1 MADLGNQKIKDTYQL
16 VLQTDPSG
24 NLQKLDGSTPNPFI
38 INQNLRYL
46 DGSTHPSGYVLVSDG
61 SGNASWGAVA
71 FSGDVYIS
79 GGSIEGT
86 TIQLQ
91 TTSGN
96 TISIPGLSWSSSTSG
111 DISNSGLTGNVGI
124 GTSTPNTKLTVLGG
138 VSGST
143 HLYAGDIQINS
154 SGYVLKGS
162 DNRMFF
168 PVTDNSSTPNILYG
182 FWGMQDNGH
191 FYWGNDKDLDIYH
204 SGSQAY
210 IDNDTGTLN
219 ILSATVKLGD
229 TTSETIVNDNLQVTD
244 DLTVNA
250 NNLYVDSSNQ
260 RVGVGTLAPD
270 AILTISG
277 NSFTAFTSFNLNGG
291 TATFRNGQ
299 DRVLFAGG
307 ATTTGISPG
316 DEIKVTDGNGDL
328 YTVGVLT
335 VPDSNNIFLTTNFSG
350 EDIEATEFTYNGET
364 PDSEFL
370 KIYDS
375 TTPVFQVSG
384 STVASGST
392 DLLGIFVPSAGYPD
406 VTGSMN
412 ITGNLGVSG
421 TVITPN
427 VTATTITAGSD
438 IIIGNGRYIGSTS
451 DTDAIQIESDGDV
464 VLSQGLTVSQ
474 ITNFLS
480 AARLGDATKI
490 QFGASQDAELY
501 VSGDDFYIDQ
511 TTSNKDI
518 IFKGTDDGSDIT
530 ALTLDMSDAGTALFN
545 SKVTIGTTV
554 PDKTLTVSGT
564 ITASTSISTPIL
576 SSTTLTVDGGV
587 DISGNTIIG
596 GSNFVSGDT
605 HSDNIVLKA
614 NAGGT
619 SFGQITPDV
628 NHGTI
633 KFMTKPPGTADNG
646 ESLTISQDLIEA
658 KAAPNTNTPVSYM
671 KLQPVDGGQDVISFN
686 DSNNDIDF
694 LIKSDNQIAFKLD
707 AANDM
712 MAFRDHVG
720 ISDSAD
726 KWPTDTGGIGGTP
739 TYQLRVAGKTLFS
752 GETSVYESFSAG
764 TLTLA
769 YDLNV
774 SGDTTVGGDISGTTD
789 LYLGGTSHTASTIT
803 AENKLTIKGAES
815 TNDYISLEN
824 DYIHLFVDGAS
835 AVVVQNTPGDGMIVL
850 NASNKDMDTKIVT
863 DDGTNAIHVDAG
875 LNLVRIRDKALIGPG
890 TPTDYTQSLYVSGS
904 SLFYSGGTNNSN
916 NAIDAVGDISGNT
929 NLYIDR
935 DVTVGG
941 SIKGSDI
948 IVDAEGD
955 ITLDANGADI
965 VLSDD
970 GTDFGRF
977 KRDTSNFVI
986 KSETNNKDI
995 IFKGVDDSSTI
1006 TALTLDMSEAGK
1018 ATFNSNVI
1026 SANEDVYMFSN
1037 RGQGQTNA
1045 DNWYGPN
1052 YQGIWNY
1059 SWSKDYGDTEAVKTL
1074 EEDYINAG
1082 LLVPYD
1088 CVLTGFFSIGH
1099 TNTGTAGY
1107 GCGLWYIT
1115 QSNLAASLNVTS
1127 GQANDATLIM
1137 GVSGETV
1144 DPGSGKN
1151 PLTIDKRGTVNIT
1164 LAAGSMIYPRVGRS
1178 AVVTDTTWN
1187 IYLKRT

>member
-1 MADLGNQKIKDTYQL
+1 M
-16 VLQTDPSG
+16 
-24 NLQKLDGSTPNPFI
+24 
-38 INQNLRYL
+38 
-46 DGSTHPSGYVLVSDG
+46 
-61 SGNASWGAVA
+61 
-71 FSGDVYIS
+71 
-79 GGSIEGT
+79 
-86 TIQLQ
+86 
-91 TTSGN
+91 
-96 TISIPGLSWSSSTSG
+96 
-111 DISNSGLTGNVGI
+111 
-124 GTSTPNTKLTVLGG
+124 
-138 VSGST
+138 
-143 HLYAGDIQINS
+143 
-154 SGYVLKGS
+154 
-162 DNRMFF
+162 
-168 PVTDNSSTPNILYG
+168 
-182 FWGMQDNGH
+182 
-191 FYWGNDKDLDIYH
+191 
-204 SGSQAY
+204 
-210 IDNDTGTLN
+210 
-219 ILSATVKLGD
+219 
-229 TTSETIVNDNLQVTD
+229 
-244 DLTVNA
+244 
-250 NNLYVDSSNQ
+250 
-260 RVGVGTLAPD
+260 
-270 AILTISG
+270 
-277 NSFTAFTSFNLNGG
+277 
-291 TATFRNGQ
+291 
-299 DRVLFAGG
+299 
-307 ATTTGISPG
+307 
-316 DEIKVTDGNGDL
+316 
-328 YTVGVLT
+328 
-335 VPDSNNIFLTTNFSG
+335 
-350 EDIEATEFTYNGET
+350 
-364 PDSEFL
+364 
-370 KIYDS
+370 
-375 TTPVFQVSG
+375 
-384 STVASGST
+384 
-392 DLLGIFVPSAGYPD
+392 
-406 VTGSMN
+406 
-412 ITGNLGVSG
+412 
-421 TVITPN
+421 
-427 VTATTITAGSD
+427 
-438 IIIGNGRYIGSTS
+438 
-451 DTDAIQIESDGDV
+451 
-464 VLSQGLTVSQ
+464 
-474 ITNFLS
+474 
-480 AARLGDATKI
+480 
-490 QFGASQDAELY
+490 GASQDAELY

-658 KAAPNTNTPVSYM
+658 KAAPNTNTPISYM
-671 KLQPVDGGQDVISFN
+671 KLQPVDGGQDIISFN
-686 DSNNDIDF
+686 DANNDIDF

-720 ISDSAD
+720 ISDSSD
-726 KWPTDTGGIGGTP
+726 KWPTDTGGIAGTP

-935 DVTVGG
+935 DVAVGGDLRVSGTVYTNTITTTGATTDTLVIKSNQVDIKSDGGDVEYVSVRDDKLNFYLDNSEAVTFSKTNSYYYFNTAGQNYDFRIDGPTADNSLEVDVSANRTRLIHHLVVGRAADISSTLSDNYGLGVTGSSLFYSGGTDNSNNAIDVVGDISGTTNLYIDRDVTVGG

-965 VLSDD
+965 ILSDD

-1037 RGQGQTNA
+1037 RGQGQANA

-1099 TNTGTAGY
+1099 TNSGTAGY

>member
-204 SGSQAY
+204 SGSQGY

-328 YTVGVLT
+328 YTVGVSAVT
-335 VPDSNNIFLTTNFSG
+335 DSNNIYLTTTFPGVN
-350 EDIEATEFTYNGET
+350 IEATEFTYNGET

-370 KIYDS
+370 RIYDS

-464 VLSQGLTVSQ
+464 VLSQGLTVRQ

-480 AARLGDATKI
+480 AARLGDA
-490 QFGASQDAELY
+490 
-501 VSGDDFYIDQ
+501 V
-511 TTSNKDI
+511 
-518 IFKGTDDGSDIT
+518 
-530 ALTLDMSDAGTALFN
+530 
-545 SKVTIGTTV
+545 
-554 PDKTLTVSGT
+554 
-564 ITASTSISTPIL
+564 
-576 SSTTLTVDGGV
+576 
-587 DISGNTIIG
+587 
-596 GSNFVSGDT
+596 
-605 HSDNIVLKA
+605 
-614 NAGGT
+614 
-619 SFGQITPDV
+619 
-628 NHGTI
+628 
-633 KFMTKPPGTADNG
+633 
-646 ESLTISQDLIEA
+646 
-658 KAAPNTNTPVSYM
+658 
-671 KLQPVDGGQDVISFN
+671 
-686 DSNNDIDF
+686 
-694 LIKSDNQIAFKLD
+694 
-707 AANDM
+707 
-712 MAFRDHVG
+712 
-720 ISDSAD
+720 
-726 KWPTDTGGIGGTP
+726 W
-739 TYQLRVAGKTLFS
+739 
-752 GETSVYESFSAG
+752 
-764 TLTLA
+764 
-769 YDLNV
+769 
-774 SGDTTVGGDISGTTD
+774 
-789 LYLGGTSHTASTIT
+789 
-803 AENKLTIKGAES
+803 
-815 TNDYISLEN
+815 
-824 DYIHLFVDGAS
+824 
-835 AVVVQNTPGDGMIVL
+835 
-850 NASNKDMDTKIVT
+850 
-863 DDGTNAIHVDAG
+863 
-875 LNLVRIRDKALIGPG
+875 
-890 TPTDYTQSLYVSGS
+890 
-904 SLFYSGGTNNSN
+904 
-916 NAIDAVGDISGNT
+916 
-929 NLYIDR
+929 
-935 DVTVGG
+935 
-941 SIKGSDI
+941 
-948 IVDAEGD
+948 
-955 ITLDANGADI
+955 
-965 VLSDD
+965 
-970 GTDFGRF
+970 
-977 KRDTSNFVI
+977 
-986 KSETNNKDI
+986 
-995 IFKGVDDSSTI
+995 
-1006 TALTLDMSEAGK
+1006 
-1018 ATFNSNVI
+1018 
-1026 SANEDVYMFSN
+1026 
-1037 RGQGQTNA
+1037 
-1045 DNWYGPN
+1045 
-1052 YQGIWNY
+1052 
-1059 SWSKDYGDTEAVKTL
+1059 
-1074 EEDYINAG
+1074 
-1082 LLVPYD
+1082 
-1088 CVLTGFFSIGH
+1088 
-1099 TNTGTAGY
+1099 
-1107 GCGLWYIT
+1107 
-1115 QSNLAASLNVTS
+1115 
-1127 GQANDATLIM
+1127 
-1137 GVSGETV
+1137 
-1144 DPGSGKN
+1144 
-1151 PLTIDKRGTVNIT
+1151 
-1164 LAAGSMIYPRVGRS
+1164 
-1178 AVVTDTTWN
+1178 
-1187 IYLKRT
+1187 